1 VLKELP
7 VIDVSDVEDSQ
18 LLSALFRDY
27 SFVASSYLLEPCDI
41 NFRKNGSYGLGRASL
56 PKSVAVPFTQIA
68 KKMNAKPFME
78 YALSYALYN
87 YQRKDLSKGLVF
99 DNLKLIRAFEG
110 GESEFG
116 FIAVHVTMVSNT
128 GRLVSS
134 VYDVLKAAESK
145 NTKSFNDSLISLR
158 DVMQSINTEME
169 TMWGRSKS
177 YDYNSFRTFI
187 MGIKNQPIFPNGVI
201 YEGVSDQPQQYR
213 GESGANDSI
222 VPTCDNL
229 LQLTSQMPTNELTDI
244 LKDFRTYRPSNHS
257 QWLSYVAQQAD
268 KLNIRDFA
276 ISNAASAVL
285 YQACLDQVRDFRH
298 RHWNFTK
305 EYIIKNTEHPVGTGG
320 SPIVTWLPNQLA
332 VVMEAMVSVQSKVN
346 SKELTPELKQM
357 HDMLNE
363 RAHTQIRILKKEV
376 EELRK
381 KYPGQDRGQYFN

>member
-1 VLKELP
+1 LCATGDFGDAVLKELP

-134 VYDVLKAAESK
+134 VYDVL
-145 NTKSFNDSLISLR
+145 
-158 DVMQSINTEME
+158 
-169 TMWGRSKS
+169 
-177 YDYNSFRTFI
+177 

-213 GESGANDSI
+213 GESGF
-222 VPTCDNL
+222 PTFWGFWSL
-229 LQLTSQMPTNELTDI
+229 GSS
-244 LKDFRTYRPSNHS
+244 F
-257 QWLSYVAQQAD
+257 VAHTATV
-268 KLNIRDFA
+268 F
-276 ISNAASAVL
+276 
-285 YQACLDQVRDFRH
+285 VRLRA
-298 RHWNFTK
+298 
-305 EYIIKNTEHPVGTGG
+305 
-320 SPIVTWLPNQLA
+320 A
-332 VVMEAMVSVQSKVN
+332 VVIDIV
-346 SKELTPELKQM
+346 
-357 HDMLNE
+357 
-363 RAHTQIRILKKEV
+363 RAH
-376 EELRK
+376 
-381 KYPGQDRGQYFN
+381 